1 MNGFAHNLEQM
12 VVYAIVRCQHFAST
26 EIGIATAE
34 VCHAASRLSNDKA
47 SGSHIPWSEESLD
60 APLGTPCR
68 YIAQLYGC
76 RAQQAFGTYRAIHL
90 LYGFENNGAESLTVV
105 GKPEQYLCAVHRIN
119 IGHMDRGSI
128 HNSFDT
134 TYVGLPSTI

>member
-12 VVYAIVRCQHFAST
+12 VVYAIVRCQHFTST

-76 RAQQAFGTYRAIHL
+76 RAQQ
-90 LYGFENNGAESLTVV
+90 
-105 GKPEQYLCAVHRIN
+105 
-119 IGHMDRGSI
+119 DRYFSWLRVI
-128 HNSFDT
+128 THYPTRSCRQT
-134 TYVGLPSTI
+134 